1 MPGVYGFFVNSEVY
15 RIIWLDPSGL
25 AISPCIP
32 WENLEPLKCYIHS
45 LYHPPSDHHLWDPS
59 ITNPTLLTPSE
70 TAKPR
75 SSDEKLEVA
84 PHWTIEF
91 DDKIH
96 KDCYLFHMGSCRGRR
111 TTVFMCDGDD
121 EDDFAVI
128 KDSYPDERSRF
139 EETALLDYIHEA
151 AIFPGVVRVLA
162 AGDVLDRDGT
172 PVRTPR
178 LTTVGPPK
186 VDRRSKKRLVMG
198 SRGSQL
204 TAARSVRD
212 ILMAVY
218 DGTEGMMSHS
228 RFLSGPN
235 TTFPT
240 VHRALV
246 NEKDYLHR
254 DISLY
259 NFLIYPQHAKGSMG
273 TKRLIKNLPKFIKD
287 VLGIPWWVVL

>member
-1 MPGVYGFFVNSEVY
+1 
-15 RIIWLDPSGL
+15 
-25 AISPCIP
+25 
-32 WENLEPLKCYIHS
+32 
-45 LYHPPSDHHLWDPS
+45 
-59 ITNPTLLTPSE
+59 
-70 TAKPR
+70 
-75 SSDEKLEVA
+75 
-84 PHWTIEF
+84 
-91 DDKIH
+91 
-96 KDCYLFHMGSCRGRR
+96 
-111 TTVFMCDGDD
+111 MCDDDD

-218 DGTEGMMSHS
+218 DGTEGTMSHL

-235 TTFPT
+235 TTFLT

-246 NEKDYLHR
+246 NEKGYLHR
-254 DISLY
+254 DISLD
-259 NFLIYPQHAKGSMG
+259 NFLIYPQHANGSMG
-273 TKRLIKNLPKFIKD
+273 AKQLIKNSPKFIKD
-287 VLGIPWWVVL
+287 ILVIPWWVVRYLRVFTLESD